1 MASVLL
7 YPMAYGLELF
17 LASALSTQIAVSI
30 ATVLVSTAAVIY
42 CQRTVALWWSLTST
56 TTQTRTNI
64 IRPHAVVDVT
74 EVRYEP
80 ETDPPRDRGGGQSA
94 PSPDLPIEE
103 TEKETIKED
112 LISAT
117 TTPISTVAAT
127 RRKLSDDSEGSTEGS
142 LNGEEGSETRRR
154 KSSSGSNKE
163 GQPEQSWLNK
173 QPAYMH
179 RSHWVAKPAQPRN
192 NPLLYKP
199 SLLRRASADNNGQQQ
214 THHRVVDFATTTEIT
229 RKRVEEDDIQDGGER
244 GREKPRKPTLD
255 RRSSFPSSLP
265 SSSAT
270 SLLQSPKMQASS
282 SLVTTLLTSSST
294 SSPTSTPSCSV
305 ATRQS
310 SSSSDDHGSDS
321 AEGKFSFSHS
331 LLSYSLQ
338 IKSCFAIHV
347 QLELPSTVISLS
359 LDYFE

>member
-1 MASVLL
+1 
-7 YPMAYGLELF
+7 
-17 LASALSTQIAVSI
+17 
-30 ATVLVSTAAVIY
+30 
-42 CQRTVALWWSLTST
+42 
-56 TTQTRTNI
+56 
-64 IRPHAVVDVT
+64 
-74 EVRYEP
+74 
-80 ETDPPRDRGGGQSA
+80 
-94 PSPDLPIEE
+94 
-103 TEKETIKED
+103 
-112 LISAT
+112 
-117 TTPISTVAAT
+117 
-127 RRKLSDDSEGSTEGS
+127 
-142 LNGEEGSETRRR
+142 
-154 KSSSGSNKE
+154 
-163 GQPEQSWLNK
+163 
-173 QPAYMH
+173 MH

-199 SLLRRASADNNGQQQ
+199 SLLRRASADNNGQQH

-321 AEGKFSFSHS
+321 AEGKFSYSHY
-331 LLSYSLQ
+331 LLSYTLQ

-347 QLELPSTVISLS
+347 PLELPSTISLS
-359 LDYFE
+359 LAYFE

>member
-112 LISAT
+112 LISAA

-154 KSSSGSNKE
+154 KSSSGSSKE

-199 SLLRRASADNNGQQQ
+199 SLLRRASADNNGQQH

-321 AEGKFSFSHS
+321 AEGKFSFSYS

-359 LDYFE
+359 LAYFE